1 MHPNAPGNPKAS
13 LQVVRQFLIMLI
25 VEKLEE
31 RIRDQSVSVV
41 LEGTVNEAIES
52 VIHMD
57 SLAEG
62 SEYYISDM
70 YDEVLVEC
78 FGKIEGFTKGSELAR
93 LLSEKRIS
101 EFMSGHEFID
111 HLKLDNKTSFLA
123 KD

>member
-1 MHPNAPGNPKAS
+1 
-13 LQVVRQFLIMLI
+13 MLI